1 MTTTKL
7 TIKFCLTKSNQY
19 ICKVNRGRH
28 GVATCRKSPQLLSPV
43 ALYNSCANLV
53 AMNAVFY
60 TCLFGN
66 NNLPE
71 INDKII
77 YSYLVYKSISEIESV
92 FDYEGNFNQEALMEY
107 FEEYNHLA
115 LCEISPYRISKDL
128 SLSINTVKSRLRYLI
143 QFKILDCNNNL
154 CIFPEIKDSA
164 YFKLEM
170 ETGLKGNDL
179 VVYSF
184 LLGKAERFHGKITTY
199 NGIQCKELGM
209 SKKNYEKVL
218 CSLSR
223 KKLIYRDKNNA
234 LSITKSKR
242 I

>member
-1 MTTTKL
+1 M
-7 TIKFCLTKSNQY
+7 
-19 ICKVNRGRH
+19 NRGRH

-43 ALYNSCANLV
+43 ALYNSCVNLV
-53 AMNAVFY
+53 AMNVIFY

-66 NNLPE
+66 KNLPE
-71 INDKII
+71 INDKIT
-77 YSYLVYKSISEIESV
+77 YSYLVYKSISEIESI
-92 FDYEGNFNQEALMEY
+92 FDYEGNFNQETLMEY
-107 FEEYNHLA
+107 FDEYNYSTLY
-115 LCEISPYRISKDL
+115 EISPYKIAKDL
-128 SLSINTVKSRLRYLI
+128 SLSINTVKARLRYLT
-143 QFKILDCNNNL
+143 QSKIIDCNNNIY
-154 CIFPEIKDSA
+154 IFPAIKNST

-218 CSLSR
+218 CNLS
-223 KKLIYRDKNNA
+223 KKGFIHRDKNNA
-234 LSITKSKR
+234 LLIN
-242 I
+242 